1 MVRPPLCSSGRAPVP
16 SRTATHSL
24 HSSTGGVNSSTV
36 ATVRLTNNLST
47 GRDTDSRWA
56 KTPAV
61 PREIPKPQ
69 DEDEDNEVASDND
82 DGDWEM

>member
-36 ATVRLTNNLST
+36 ATARLTNNLST

-82 DGDWEM
+82 DGAWEM